1 MSQTQPPKMNP
12 VRRNA
17 RVGPLLL
24 PREGRKGPS
33 PAWPLPGRQLK
44 TEKELWETLWHSP
57 QAAAWETMGDATVRV
72 VARYARYVIMAELGN
87 DKAAAEARQ
96 LEDKLGV
103 TPKAMRMLL
112 WAVAADEVG
121 EKRDEQVA
129 SATAQADVRSRIR
142 AVG

>member
-1 MSQTQPPKMNP
+1 MGQTQPPKVNP

-24 PREGRKGPS
+24 PREGYQGEI
-33 PAWPLPGRQLK
+33 PAWPLPGRWLK
-44 TEKELWETLWHSP
+44 SEKELWQTLWRSP
-57 QAAAWETMGDATVRV
+57 QAAAWATMGDATIRV
-72 VARYARYVIMAELGN
+72 LGRYVRYVIMAELGN

-96 LEDKLGV
+96 LEDKLGI

-112 WAVAADEVG
+112 WAIASDEVS
-121 EKRDEQVA
+121 EKREE
-129 SATAQADVRSRIR
+129 ATIAAAQQEDVRRRIR

>member
-1 MSQTQPPKMNP
+1 MAQTTPPKVNP

-17 RVGPLLL
+17 RVGPTVL
-24 PREGRKGPS
+24 PAEGYQGEI

-44 TEKELWETLWHSP
+44 TEKELWQTLWRSP
-57 QAAAWETMGDATVRV
+57 QAAAWVTMGESTIRV
-72 VARYARYVIMAELGN
+72 VARYARYAIMGELGN

-112 WAVAADEVG
+112 WVISADEVA
-121 EKRDEQVA
+121 EKREDKQPA
-129 SATAQADVRSRIR
+129 APNIRDRIK